1 MPITATQVEQF
12 IEKHSAWNMLLLLH
26 VALEERAMLMKGG
39 CIAGDKATIRN
50 LSRLGKKL
58 EALMRE
64 AEAAGL

>member
-1 MPITATQVEQF
+1 MPITAIQVEQA
-12 IEKHSAWNMLLLLH
+12 IEKDGAWNMLLLLH
-26 VALEERAMLMKGG
+26 VALEERAMLMKSGH
-39 CIAGDKATIRN
+39 IAGDKATVRN